1 MPSQITIQFVKGGY
15 VLHTNKDDD
24 TDTVEVFVSTGKLI
38 KALRGAID
46 ELTLLP
52 KKADDVSEAA

>member
-1 MPSQITIQFVKGGY
+1 MQSSVTIQFANGGY
-15 VLHTNKDDD
+15 VLHTN
-24 TDTVEVFVSTGKLI
+24 TDQGSKVEVFVSTGKLI

-52 KKADDVSEAA
+52 KKADDASEAA